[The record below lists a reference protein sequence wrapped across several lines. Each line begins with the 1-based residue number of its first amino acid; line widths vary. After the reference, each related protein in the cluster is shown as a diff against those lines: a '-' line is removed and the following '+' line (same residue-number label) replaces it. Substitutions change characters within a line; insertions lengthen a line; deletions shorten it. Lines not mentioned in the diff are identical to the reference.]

1 MEDNDLKQNLY
12 VTQVRSWNEVN
23 KNFNFL
29 EVI

>member
-23 KNFNFL
+23 GFYNLL
-29 EVI
+29 EVV